1 MSLKASTR
9 QMGTVTVIDLSGKI
23 VLGDGSSL
31 LRETVKDL
39 ASRGQKKL
47 LLNLADVSYIDS
59 SGLGALVASFTTIKG
74 QEGQIK
80 LLNLTSKVHDLLQI
94 TKLLTVFTSV
104 YIHLPTASPHTQ
116 SACSSVGQSN
126 GLLIRRSEVRIL
138 PGAPVI

>member
-1 MSLKASTR
+1 MSLKESTR
-9 QMGTVTVIDLSGKI
+9 QVGIVTVIDLSGKI

-39 ASRGQKKL
+39 ASRGQKKI

-74 QEGQIK
+74 QDGQIK

-94 TKLLTVFTSV
+94 TKLLTVFDVFTDEA
-104 YIHLPTASPHTQ
+104 TALKSF
-116 SACSSVGQSN
+116 N
-126 GLLIRRSEVRIL
+126 
-138 PGAPVI
+138 